1 MTYENII
8 SYYEN
13 IANTI
18 GQSFYNQDA
27 RIKYIEVMDGQWI
40 HLCNGSRLEHC
51 KRWVSER
58 ITYMD
63 SKFNYGDWLLSSTIR
78 SNVTGEVTLSV
89 KTFSPQWVEI
99 SFSDSAT
106 GTVKKW
112 CDKDKWYEFT
122 NEITNAVDNNITV
135 RGVTNIMY
143 LQGLES
149 LNVSSLLVSNA
160 KNLCEIDIHGSRR
173 IQRLEL

>member
-1 MTYENII
+1 MTYKNII

-63 SKFNYGDWLLSSTIR
+63 SKFNYGDWLLSATIR
-78 SNVTGEVTLSV
+78 SNVTGQV
-89 KTFSPQWVEI
+89 
-99 SFSDSAT
+99 
-106 GTVKKW
+106 
-112 CDKDKWYEFT
+112 
-122 NEITNAVDNNITV
+122 
-135 RGVTNIMY
+135 
-143 LQGLES
+143 
-149 LNVSSLLVSNA
+149 
-160 KNLCEIDIHGSRR
+160 H
-173 IQRLEL
+173 